1 MKVKWIIPVVMILAC
16 AGCGYH
22 FAPGGEHIDAALQK
36 VFIGAI
42 SNNTSEANVENYVR
56 NAFFSRFR
64 RGSRFTP
71 VASMG
76 EADVSL
82 TGRIASITTGHLA
95 YSSADVAKEDRVYMT
110 LGLEFKRIS
119 NGEIIWMDGGLTGS
133 EAYVVSSSTTTTAT
147 NKEEALK
154 KLSVDMADKAYR
166 NMMSGF

>member
-1 MKVKWIIPVVMILAC
+1 MKAAWIIPVVMILAC

-22 FAPGGEHIDAALQK
+22 FAPGGEHIDATLQK

-42 SNNTSEANVENYVR
+42 SNSTSEANVENYVR

-71 VASMG
+71 VASVG

-110 LGLEFKRIS
+110 LELLFKRTD
-119 NGEIIWMDGGLTGS
+119 NGEIIWMDSGLTGS
-133 EAYVVSSSTTTTAT
+133 QAYTVAASTTTTAT
-147 NKEEALK
+147 NKEDALK
-154 KLSVDMADKAYR
+154 KLSIDMADKAYR